1 LVQRPDAPTT
11 STIEA
16 SSIHILRPLLF
27 YEDVQTEQEKNPD
40 GGELARIRRT
50 IVDEVEG
57 VARSKGF
64 TSSGDP
70 DLEVAQR
77 KAVDLGIETLR
88 HRKTTLFKARK
99 RTVLLDET
107 LGSLGSVLDADL
119 VIVSLLKVKVGRGG
133 YWDPYSGGIY
143 PGTSTSDLMLAI
155 LDLREHRVIWTNEV
169 FARRGPDRALLEKML
184 EMALASFPESRSGG
198 A

>member
-1 LVQRPDAPTT
+1 
-11 STIEA
+11 
-16 SSIHILRPLLF
+16 
-27 YEDVQTEQEKNPD
+27 
-40 GGELARIRRT
+40 
-50 IVDEVEG
+50 
-57 VARSKGF
+57 
-64 TSSGDP
+64 
-70 DLEVAQR
+70 
-77 KAVDLGIETLR
+77 
-88 HRKTTLFKARK
+88 
-99 RTVLLDET
+99 VLLDET